1 MFIPDSFPMA
11 VLPYSEK
18 LMDGRSLMLLS
29 EGQQKMYVDTIF
41 AMAALDGFKIDCTT
55 GGENGNRPVMCA
67 KQIGRYRIE
76 IGWSD
81 EADDG
86 NDPTKAVWEV
96 EVNEHDPVA
105 SGGWKVPVVH
115 VALHAADALRIAK
128 AWSPSI
134 TD

>member
-1 MFIPDSFPMA
+1 
-11 VLPYSEK
+11 
-18 LMDGRSLMLLS
+18 MDGRSLMLLS

-55 GGENGNRPVMCA
+55 GGENGTGLCMCA

-81 EADDG
+81 EADYG
-86 NDPTKAVWEV
+86 PDPTKAVWEV

-105 SGGWKVPVVH
+105 T
-115 VALHAADALRIAK
+115 AAGR
-128 AWSPSI
+128 PR
-134 TD
+134 